1 MFRKSAPYLIAAV
14 FVAAGVLAW
23 RNFHSAPPRLTAEEI
38 TSMRPDRPARPARTP
53 ASQFD
58 FLSDTAIP
66 YQLRIARL
74 RDHFATGGSEPDLR
88 SLYQLLE
95 TPAPASELP
104 EHGYV
109 IANDIM
115 QLILT
120 HETDPQRYADRFTA
134 LLNSPNQPEVIRDY
148 AVQFLAAW
156 LNPLASQSTSTRLPA
171 ASPELASAITQSLAA
186 AATDPALAHTSIPGT
201 TLMMLA
207 DLTRSGS
214 EVDYAPAIEIL
225 KPWLAL
231 ALEENSTLPNP
242 TRVSAVSAAALLA
255 PAEFRPV
262 LRDIAYRENDGFS
275 LRLPAIAALGQAGEE
290 EDLPK
295 LQAIAAASPVLAYAA
310 ADAAAAL
317 AARLGSTVS
326 P

>member
-1 MFRKSAPYLIAAV
+1 MFRKSTPYLFAAVLIAA
-14 FVAAGVLAW
+14 GLLAW
-23 RNFHSAPPRLTAEEI
+23 RNFHSAPPLPTAEEI
-38 TSMRPDRPARPARTP
+38 TSPRPDRPSRT
-53 ASQFD
+53 ASSHLD
-58 FLSDTAIP
+58 FLADTSIP
-66 YQLRIARL
+66 YQLRISRL
-74 RDHFATGGSEPDLR
+74 RDHFATGCSVSDLR
-88 SLYQLLE
+88 TLYKLLE
-95 TPAPASELP
+95 TPAPTGELP
-104 EHGYV
+104 EHSYV

-120 HETDPQRYADRFTA
+120 HETDPQRYATQFSA
-134 LLNSPNQPEVIRDY
+134 LLNSPGQPEVIRDY

-156 LNPLASQSTSTRLPA
+156 LNPLATQSTSTRLPA
-171 ASPELASAITQSLAA
+171 ASPELASEITQSLAI
-186 AATDPALAHTSIPGT
+186 AATDPALAHTTIPGT

-207 DLTRSGS
+207 DLTRTASTA
-214 EVDYAPAIEIL
+214 DYTAAVEIL

-231 ALEENSTLPNP
+231 ALQENSSLPNP

-262 LRDIAYRENDGFS
+262 LRDIAYSENDGFS
-275 LRLPAIAALGQAGEE
+275 LRLPAIAALGQAGEKQ
-290 EDLPK
+290 DLPK

-317 AARLGSTVS
+317 TARLATTVS

>member
-14 FVAAGVLAW
+14 LVAAGVSAW
-23 RNFHSAPPRLTAEEI
+23 KNLPATPPPANTAEAAAP
-38 TSMRPDRPARPARTP
+38 RPDRPVRTR
-53 ASQFD
+53 SSRLD
-58 FLSDTAIP
+58 FLSDPSIP
-66 YQLRIARL
+66 YQLRISRL
-74 RDHFATGGSEPDLR
+74 RDELASGCSESDLR

-115 QLILT
+115 NLILT
-120 HETDPQRYADRFTA
+120 HETDPQRFAGRFSA
-134 LLNSPNQPEVIRDY
+134 ILNSAQQPEVIRDY
-148 AVQFLAAW
+148 AVQFLATW
-156 LNPLASQSTSTRLPA
+156 LNHGSVHSPSTRLPA
-171 ASPELASAITQSLAA
+171 AAPELATGVTRSLAA
-186 AATDPALAHTSIPGT
+186 AVIDPALAHTTIPGT

-207 DLTRSGS
+207 DLNRSDSGVDCS
-214 EVDYAPAIEIL
+214 EAIETL

-231 ALEENSTLPNP
+231 ALQDDCPLANP
-242 TRVSAVSAAALLA
+242 TRVSAVAAAAILA
-255 PAEFRPV
+255 PAEFRP
-262 LRDIAYRENDGFS
+262 LIQHIAYQENGGSS

-295 LQAIAAASPVLAYAA
+295 LQSIAASSPSLSYAA
-310 ADAAAAL
+310 RDAAATL
-317 AARLGSTVS
+317 AARLGTTVS

>member
-14 FVAAGVLAW
+14 LVAAGVFAW
-23 RNFHSAPPRLTAEEI
+23 RNFHSAPPLPTAEEI
-38 TSMRPDRPARPARTP
+38 TSLRPDRPSRTP
-53 ASQFD
+53 SSHLD
-58 FLSDTAIP
+58 FLADTSIP
-66 YQLRIARL
+66 YQLRISRL
-74 RDHFATGGSEPDLR
+74 RDHFATGCSEPDLR
-88 SLYQLLE
+88 SLYQLLK
-95 TPAPASELP
+95 TPPPAGELP

-120 HETDPQRYADRFTA
+120 HETDPQRYAARFSA
-134 LLNSPNQPEVIRDY
+134 LLNSPGQPEVIRDY

-156 LNPLASQSTSTRLPA
+156 LNPLATQSTSTRLPA

-186 AATDPALAHTSIPGT
+186 AATDPALAHTTIPGT

-214 EVDYAPAIEIL
+214 EVDYAPAVEIL

-231 ALEENSTLPNP
+231 ALQENSSLPNP

-255 PAEFRPV
+255 PADFRPV
-262 LRDIAYRENDGFS
+262 LRHIAYAENDGFS
-275 LRLPAIAALGQAGEE
+275 LRLPALAALGQAGEK

-295 LQAIAAASPVLAYAA
+295 LQAIAASSPALAYAA
-310 ADAAAAL
+310 TDAAAAL
-317 AARLGSTVS
+317 AARLGTLVS

>member
-1 MFRKSAPYLIAAV
+1 MS
-14 FVAAGVLAW
+14 
-23 RNFHSAPPRLTAEEI
+23 
-38 TSMRPDRPARPARTP
+38 
-53 ASQFD
+53 
-58 FLSDTAIP
+58 
-66 YQLRIARL
+66 
-74 RDHFATGGSEPDLR
+74 DLR
-88 SLYQLLE
+88 TLYKLLE
-95 TPAPASELP
+95 TPAPTGELP
-104 EHGYV
+104 EHSYV

-120 HETDPQRYADRFTA
+120 HETDPQRYATQFSA
-134 LLNSPNQPEVIRDY
+134 LLNSPGQPEVIRDY

-156 LNPLASQSTSTRLPA
+156 LNPLATQSTSTRLPA
-171 ASPELASAITQSLAA
+171 ASPEIASEISQSLAI
-186 AATDPALAHTSIPGT
+186 AATDPALAHTTIPGT

-207 DLTRSGS
+207 DLIRSAS
-214 EVDYAPAIEIL
+214 TADYTPAIETL

-231 ALEENSTLPNP
+231 ALQENSTLPNP

-262 LRDIAYRENDGFS
+262 LRDIAYAENDSFS

-290 EDLPK
+290 EDIPK

-317 AARLGSTVS
+317 TARLGTTVS